1 MEFFD
6 WINVVRFVTSFFTV
20 AEVSTAA
27 EYLEV
32 LLRIFYI
39 SVGVAG
45 GVYLVCLILGGVGM
59 HAMAK
64 KVGMKHSWLAF
75 LPFANTYYAGKLA
88 GETRVFGQKMKRV
101 GLYAMLAEICYVVLG
116 GFSLFVQAELM
127 YHPEYFVDNVNSQ
140 GQYLIP
146 PYVIDSD
153 VIPMGQRWLTTADLV
168 CEVLNYIS
176 YLVLIFFLCVLF
188 YAFFRKYYARG
199 PFLMTFLCAILPL
212 RGFVIFAVRN
222 NTPVDYDAYMRKKME
237 QYARAQ
243 RGYGQGGY
251 DIYGNPI
258 DPGNYGGNAPGGG
271 ADEDPFSDFGGSSA
285 PSGGTPNDG
294 ASSGDGGNNGGGDSN
309 PFPDF

>member
-6 WINVVRFVTSFFTV
+6 WINVVQFVTSFFTV

-199 PFLMTFLCAILPL
+199 PFLMTFMCAVLPL

-222 NTPVDYDAYMRKKME
+222 NTPVDYNAYMRKKME
-237 QYARAQ
+237 QYARARQ
-243 RGYGQGGY
+243 QADPYGGYGQGGY
-251 DIYGNPI
+251 DAYGNQTNSGA
-258 DPGNYGGNAPGGG
+258 GN
-271 ADEDPFSDFGGSSA
+271 DDPFSDFGDAPA
-285 PSGGTPNDG
+285 PSDGGGQD
-294 ASSGDGGNNGGGDSN
+294 ASSGGGQTNGGGKDNN

>member
-6 WINVVRFVTSFFTV
+6 WINVVQFFTEYFTV
-20 AEVSTAA
+20 ATVSSAA
-27 EYLEV
+27 EYIEV
-32 LLRIFYI
+32 LRRIMFI

-88 GETRVFGQKMKRV
+88 GETRLFGKKVKRI
-101 GLYAMLAEICYVVLG
+101 GLYAMLTEIVYVALSAFALVVT
-116 GFSLFVQAELM
+116 FALFR
-127 YHPEYFVDNVNSQ
+127 PEYFSEQVNDAGSIV
-140 GQYLIP
+140 GIFL
-146 PYVIDSD
+146 DSD
-153 VIPMGQRWLTTADLV
+153 RIPVALRWLTTADIV
-168 CEVLNYIS
+168 CEVLGYIS
-176 YLVLIFFLCVLF
+176 YLVLIFFMCVLF